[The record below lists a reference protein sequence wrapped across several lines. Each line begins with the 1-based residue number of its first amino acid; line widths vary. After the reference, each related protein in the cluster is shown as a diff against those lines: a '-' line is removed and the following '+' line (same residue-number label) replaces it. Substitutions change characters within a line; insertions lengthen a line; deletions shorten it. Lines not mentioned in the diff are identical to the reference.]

1 MVRMTVTNILANLF
15 ASLQNAEMRRKKE
28 AVIIPASNL
37 ASEVMRVLQKKRYIG
52 EFEFIDDG
60 VSGKLQGPASGTD
73 QQVRGDHPAVSQSR
87 RRTTPKWESRYLP
100 AVGVGMLIVST
111 PEGVLSHTEAQEK
124 NIGGRLLGY
133 VY

>member
-1 MVRMTVTNILANLF
+1 MPVTNILANLF

-28 AVIIPASNL
+28 CMVIPASNL

-60 VSGKLQGPASGTD
+60 VSGKLRVQLLGRINKCGAITP
-73 QQVRGDHPAVSQSR
+73 RYPIKSR
-87 RRTTPKWESRYLP
+87 EYTKWESRYLP

-111 PEGVLSHTEAQEK
+111 SDGVLSHAEAQEK

>member
-1 MVRMTVTNILANLF
+1 MTVTNILANLF

-60 VSGKLQGPASGTD
+60 VSGKLRVQLLGRINRCGAINPRYPIRAKD
-73 QQVRGDHPAVSQSR
+73 Y
-87 RRTTPKWESRYLP
+87 TTWESRYLP

-111 PEGVLSHTEAQEK
+111 PEGVLSHMEAQER

>member
-1 MVRMTVTNILANLF
+1 MPVTNILANLF

-28 AVIIPASNL
+28 CMVIPASNL
-37 ASEVMRVLQKKRYIG
+37 ASEVMRVLQKRRYIG

-60 VSGKLQGPASGTD
+60 VSGKLRVQLLGRINRCGAITP
-73 QQVRGDHPAVSQSR
+73 RYPIKSR
-87 RRTTPKWESRYLP
+87 EYTKWESRYLP

-111 PEGVLSHTEAQEK
+111 PDGVLSHTEAQEK
-124 NIGGRLLGY
+124 KIGGRLLGY

>member
-1 MVRMTVTNILANLF
+1 MTVTNILANLF

-28 AVIIPASNL
+28 CMVIPASNL

-60 VSGKLQGPASGTD
+60 VSGKLRVQLLGRINKCGAI
-73 QQVRGDHPAVSQSR
+73 
-87 RRTTPKWESRYLP
+87 TPRYSIKAREYTKWESRYLP
-100 AVGVGMLIVST
+100 AVGVGMLIIST
-111 PEGVLSHTEAQEK
+111 SDGVLSHSEAEEK
-124 NIGGRLLGY
+124 KIGGRLLGY

>member
-1 MVRMTVTNILANLF
+1 MPVTNILANLF

-28 AVIIPASNL
+28 CMVIPASNL
-37 ASEVMRVLQKKRYIG
+37 ASEVMRVLQKRRYIG

-60 VSGKLQGPASGTD
+60 VSGKLRVQLLGRINRCGVITP
-73 QQVRGDHPAVSQSR
+73 RYPIKSR
-87 RRTTPKWESRYLP
+87 EYTKWESRYLP

-111 PEGVLSHTEAQEK
+111 PDGVLSHTEAQEK
-124 NIGGRLLGY
+124 KIGGRLLGY

>member
-1 MVRMTVTNILANLF
+1 MPVTNILANLF

-28 AVIIPASNL
+28 CMVIPASNL
-37 ASEVMRVLQKKRYIG
+37 ASEVMRVLQKRRYIG

-60 VSGKLQGPASGTD
+60 VSGKLRVQLLGRINRCGAITP
-73 QQVRGDHPAVSQSR
+73 RYPIKSR
-87 RRTTPKWESRYLP
+87 EYTKWESHYLP

-111 PEGVLSHTEAQEK
+111 PDGVLSHTEAQEK
-124 NIGGRLLGY
+124 KIGGRLLGY

>member
-1 MVRMTVTNILANLF
+1 MPVTNILANLF
-15 ASLQNAEMRRKKE
+15 SSLQNAEMRRKKE
-28 AVIIPASNL
+28 CMVIPASNL

-60 VSGKLQGPASGTD
+60 VSGKLRVQLLGRINRCGAI
-73 QQVRGDHPAVSQSR
+73 
-87 RRTTPKWESRYLP
+87 TPRYPIKAREYTKWESRYLP

-111 PEGVLSHTEAQEK
+111 SDGVLSHSEAQEK
-124 NIGGRLLGY
+124 KIGGRLLGY

>member
-1 MVRMTVTNILANLF
+1 MTVNNILANLF

-28 AVIIPASNL
+28 CIVIPASNL

-60 VSGKLQGPASGTD
+60 VSGKLRVQLLGRINRCG
-73 QQVRGDHPAVSQSR
+73 AVTP
-87 RRTTPKWESRYLP
+87 RTPVKARDYTKWESRYLP

-111 PEGVLSHTEAQEK
+111 PEGVLSHSEAQEK

>member
-1 MVRMTVTNILANLF
+1 MTVTNILANLF

-52 EFEFIDDG
+52 EFEFVDDG
-60 VSGKLQGPASGTD
+60 VSGKLRVQLLGRINKCGAI
-73 QQVRGDHPAVSQSR
+73 
-87 RRTTPKWESRYLP
+87 TPRYPIKAKDYTKWESRYLP

>member
-1 MVRMTVTNILANLF
+1 MTVTNILANLF
-15 ASLQNAEMRRKKE
+15 TSLQNAELRRKKE
-28 AVIIPASNL
+28 TIVIPASNL

-60 VSGKLQGPASGTD
+60 VSGKLRVQLLGRINKCG
-73 QQVRGDHPAVSQSR
+73 AVNPR
-87 RRTTPKWESRYLP
+87 YPIRAKDYTKWESRYLP
-100 AVGVGMLIVST
+100 AVGVGMLIIST
-111 PEGVLSHTEAQEK
+111 PQGVLSHAEAAEK